1 MTESTG
7 VFLFPLIFQCLRFG
21 HLVVQSQNRQ
31 THKRNGVMGAQHI
44 VLVKINAEN
53 FVQGGE
59 ISDSRPCRTPGFLSP
74 QAFVG

>member
-1 MTESTG
+1 
-7 VFLFPLIFQCLRFG
+7 
-21 HLVVQSQNRQ
+21 
-31 THKRNGVMGAQHI
+31 VMGAQHI